1 MEKANDL
8 LDENLWPLPRHTPKR
23 CRAAKN
29 RKGGPALSQRL
40 RGPLNREWLSLEIW
54 RLCRSQPLP
63 EQGIRAV
70 PRGAEEQPQPPA
82 GQRHGVSVLRAAGHP
97 RCCDMGWEQALILNP
112 PSPSLT
118 TAFFSP
124 GDRK

>member
-70 PRGAEEQPQPPA
+70 PRGAEDGAATATSRTEAWGQCPQGSRSP
-82 GQRHGVSVLRAAGHP
+82 QVL
-97 RCCDMGWEQALILNP
+97 
-112 PSPSLT
+112 
-118 TAFFSP
+118 
-124 GDRK
+124 